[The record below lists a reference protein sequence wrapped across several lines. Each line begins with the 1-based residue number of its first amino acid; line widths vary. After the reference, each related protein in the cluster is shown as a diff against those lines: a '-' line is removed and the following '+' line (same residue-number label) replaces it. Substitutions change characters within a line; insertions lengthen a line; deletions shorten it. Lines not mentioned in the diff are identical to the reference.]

1 MNYKNISNI
10 GKSATLRDLK
20 CCRMLP
26 VVLGGLVA
34 VGNLASVS
42 AVGNASTISVQQQN
56 ITVKGNVVG
65 TNGESLIGVNVLE
78 KGTSNGTITDFDGNF
93 SLSVAPGAVLVF
105 SYIGYESIEV
115 PASQAKDMKVVL
127 QEDTKKLEEVVV
139 IGYGAVKKADL
150 AGSVAVLDNK
160 NFKDQPV
167 TRVADA
173 LQGRVA
179 GVQVESSGVPGGSV
193 KIRVRGSGS
202 VNKSNDPLYVV
213 DGIVRESGLDGI
225 NPEDIKSMQVL
236 KDASSTAIYGSR
248 GSNGVVLIS
257 TKTGQAGRTQIT
269 LDASFGVSNV
279 YKRYDVLSPYEY
291 ALALKEVKG
300 TDFSEKELNAYK
312 DGTSGIDWQ
321 DEIFRSGL
329 TQNYKV
335 SVSSG
340 NEKTQYYISG
350 NYMGQTGVVIN
361 SKNERYQA
369 KLNVTSDVTPWLHV
383 AADINASHSLRK
395 GGNFATG
402 KENPIWIALNY
413 SPTMTMM
420 DDNGNYNK
428 DQYNAIASNPVGILN
443 LHGGETMA
451 NVLNGYVDL
460 RFNLLK
466 GLTFTSTNGLD
477 YNDTKSYSFS
487 STRVNPSNG
496 MGNTDLYSMM
506 LQSSNNL
513 TYMGQ
518 WNKHSLTATAV
529 YEVTKRQE
537 RTMGISGKNLLTES
551 VGWWNVNMSQS
562 ISASNGIT
570 EWALMSGVGRVLYN
584 YDERYLLTA
593 TFRADGS
600 SRFSKNKWGYFPS
613 IAAAWT
619 ISNEKFMR
627 NVSAIQDL
635 KIRSSYGIVGNQA
648 INPYSTLG
656 LMAKLK
662 YNFGTANDY
671 TGYWAADI
679 ATPELTWEKT
689 RQFDLGV
696 DFSLFDR
703 RLNVSV
709 DYFNKRTTDALLQKT
724 VPGYKGG
731 STYWVNDGEIS
742 NKGVDISINA
752 ALIQN
757 KNFSWS
763 TTLNGTYLKNK
774 VEKLAGGEN
783 DFFFGSKPAAGM
795 VDEAT
800 IIKPGYAIGSFY
812 GYEWTGLD
820 KNGNDTYLDR
830 DNNGVID
837 GSDRT
842 VIGKATPDF
851 TFGWNNTL
859 TYKNWD
865 LNVFVN
871 GSFGAQRLNLVR
883 FTMASMVGDSRFVTL
898 REAYFNGFDKVGQ
911 GAEYPSL
918 TGSGNNYQA
927 VSTKWMENADYV
939 RLENISLSYTFPRS
953 MTKFADIRLSFS
965 CQNLF
970 TITGYKG
977 LDPAGSTFSTSNVD
991 VDAGIDMGA
1000 YPTPRTFTFGVRM
1013 NF

>member
-1 MNYKNISNI
+1 MEA
-10 GKSATLRDLK
+10 ATLYSK
-20 CCRMLP
+20 RMLRMFP
-26 VVLGGLVA
+26 VVLGSLMT
-34 VGNLASVS
+34 VGNFTFASAANNSVV
-42 AVGNASTISVQQQN
+42 AALQQTIS
-56 ITVKGNVVG
+56 IKGQVVD
-65 TNGESLIGVNVLE
+65 TKGESLIGVNVLE
-78 KGTSNGTITDFDGNF
+78 KNTSNGTITDYDGNF
-93 SLSVAPGAVLVF
+93 TLNISPGAVLVF
-105 SYIGYESIEV
+105 SYIGYESKEV
-115 PASQAKDMKVVL
+115 SASLGKEIKVVL
-127 QEDTKKLEEVVV
+127 QEDTKKLDEVVV

-179 GVQVESSGVPGGSV
+179 GVQVENSGVPGGSV

-248 GSNGVVLIS
+248 GSNGVVLIT

-269 LDASFGVSNV
+269 LDASVGVSNV

-291 ALALKEVKG
+291 AMALTEVKG
-300 TDFSEKELNAYK
+300 TTFSESDLNAYK
-312 DGTSGIDWQ
+312 NGTVGINWQ
-321 DEIFRSGL
+321 DEIFRSGV

-335 SVSSG
+335 AISSG

-369 KLNVTSDVTPWLHV
+369 KANITSDVTPWLHIT
-383 AADINASHSLRK
+383 ADVNASHSIRN

-402 KENPIWIALNY
+402 KDNPIWIALNY
-413 SPTMTMM
+413 SPAMTMM
-420 DDNGNYNK
+420 DENGNYNK
-428 DQYNAIASNPVGILN
+428 DQYNAIAGNPVGILK
-443 LHGGETMA
+443 LHGGETMT
-451 NVLNGYVDL
+451 NVFNGYVDL
-460 RFNLLK
+460 RFKLLK
-466 GLTFTSTNGLD
+466 GLTFTSTNGID

-496 MGNTDLYSMM
+496 MGNSDAYSMM

-513 TYMGQ
+513 TYMGE

-529 YEVTKRQE
+529 YEVTKHQSRNL
-537 RTMGISGKNLLTES
+537 GITGKNLLTES
-551 VGWWNVNMSQS
+551 VGWWDVNMAQS
-562 ISASNGIT
+562 ITATNGIT

-593 TFRADGS
+593 TFRVDGS

-613 IAAAWT
+613 VAAAWT
-619 ISNEKFMR
+619 VSNEKFMK
-627 NVSAIQDL
+627 NVSAVQDL
-635 KIRSSYGIVGNQA
+635 KVRASYGIVGNQA
-648 INPYSTLG
+648 IDPYSTLG
-656 LMAKLK
+656 LMTKLK
-662 YNFGTANDY
+662 YNFGTTSDY
-671 TGYWAADI
+671 TGYWASDI
-679 ATPELTWEKT
+679 ATPDLTWEKT
-689 RQFDLGV
+689 RQFDIGI
-696 DFSLFDR
+696 DFSLLNR

-724 VPGYKGG
+724 MPGYKGG

-742 NKGVDISINA
+742 NKGVDISISA
-752 ALIQN
+752 TLVQN
-757 KNFSWS
+757 KNFNWS
-763 TTLNGTYLKNK
+763 TTLNGTYLKNR
-774 VEKLAGGEN
+774 VERLAGGEN

-795 VDEAT
+795 VDEAS

-820 KNGNDTYLDR
+820 ANGNDTYLDR
-830 DNNGVID
+830 DGNGVID

-851 TFGWNNTL
+851 TIGWNNTL
-859 TYKNWD
+859 SYKNWD
-865 LNVFVN
+865 LNVFFN
-871 GSFGAQRLNLVR
+871 GSFGAERLNLVR
-883 FTMASMVGDSRFVTL
+883 YTMASMVGDSRFITL
-898 REAYFNGFDKVGQ
+898 KDAYVNGFDKIGQ
-911 GAEYPSL
+911 SAEYPSL
-918 TGSGNNYQA
+918 TGTGNNYQA
-927 VSTKWMENADYV
+927 VSTKWMEKADFV
-939 RLENISLSYTFPRS
+939 RLENISLSYTFPKK
-953 MTKFADIRLSFS
+953 MAKFADVRLSFS

-977 LDPAGSTFSTSNVD
+977 LDPAGSTFSNSNVD

>member
-1 MNYKNISNI
+1 M
-10 GKSATLRDLK
+10 GVATLWSK
-20 CCRMLP
+20 KMLRSFP
-26 VVLGGLVA
+26 VVLGSLIA
-34 VGNLASVS
+34 VGNISSASAAGSVS
-42 AVGNASTISVQQQN
+42 STTIQQQ
-56 ITVKGNVVG
+56 TVSIKGTVVD

-78 KGTSNGTITDFDGNF
+78 KGTSNGTITDYDGNF
-93 SLSVAPGAVLVF
+93 TLNVSPNAVLVF
-105 SYIGYESIEV
+105 SYIGYESKEI
-115 PASQAKDMKVVL
+115 PASQAKDIKVVL
-127 QEDTKKLEEVVV
+127 QEDTKKLDEVVV

-179 GVQVESSGVPGGSV
+179 GVQVENSGVPGGSV

-248 GSNGVVLIS
+248 GSNGVVLIT
-257 TKTGQAGRTQIT
+257 TKTGQAGRTQVT
-269 LDASFGVSNV
+269 LDASVGVSNV
-279 YKRYDVLSPYEY
+279 YKQYDILSPYEY
-291 ALALKEVKG
+291 AMALSEIKG
-300 TDFSEKELNAYK
+300 TTFSESELNAYK
-312 DGTSGIDWQ
+312 NGTAGIDWQ
-321 DEIFRSGL
+321 DEIFRSGV

-335 SVSSG
+335 AISSG
-340 NEKTQYYISG
+340 NEKTQYYVSG

-369 KLNVTSDVTPWLHV
+369 KANITSDVTPWFHLT
-383 AADINASHSLRK
+383 ADVNASHNIRK
-395 GGNFATG
+395 GGSFATG
-402 KENPIWIALNY
+402 KDNPIWIALNY

-420 DDNGNYNK
+420 DENGNYNR
-428 DQYNAIASNPVGILN
+428 DQYNAIASNPVGILK
-443 LHGGETMA
+443 LHGGETMT
-451 NVLNGYVDL
+451 NVFNGHVDL
-460 RFNLLK
+460 RFKLLK
-466 GLTFTSTNGLD
+466 GLTFTSTNGID

-487 STRVNPSNG
+487 STKVNPSNG
-496 MGNTDLYSMM
+496 MGNSDAYSMM
-506 LQSSNNL
+506 LQSSNNF

-529 YEVTKRQE
+529 YEVTKHQARNL
-537 RTMGISGKNLLTES
+537 GITGKNLLTES
-551 VGWWNVNMSQS
+551 VGWWDVNMAQS
-562 ISASNGIT
+562 ITATNGIT
-570 EWALMSGVGRVLYN
+570 EWALMSGVGRVMYN

-619 ISNEKFMR
+619 VSNEKFMK
-627 NVSAIQDL
+627 NVSAVQDL
-635 KIRSSYGIVGNQA
+635 KVRASYGVVGNQA
-648 INPYSTLG
+648 IDPYSTLG
-656 LMAKLK
+656 LMAKLQ
-662 YNFGTANDY
+662 YNFGTTSDY
-671 TGYWAADI
+671 TGYWAANI
-679 ATPELTWEKT
+679 ATPDLTWEKT
-689 RQFDLGV
+689 RQFDIGV
-696 DFSLFDR
+696 DFSLLNH

-709 DYFNKRTTDALLQKT
+709 DYFNKQTTDALLQKT
-724 VPGYKGG
+724 MPGYKGG

-752 ALIQN
+752 TLIQGKDFN
-757 KNFSWS
+757 WS

-783 DFFFGSKPAAGM
+783 DFFFGSKPASGM
-795 VDEAT
+795 VDEAS

-820 KNGNDTYLDR
+820 ANGNDTYVDR
-830 DNNGVID
+830 DGNGVID

-851 TFGWNNTL
+851 TIGWNNTL

-865 LNVFVN
+865 LNIFFN
-871 GSFGAQRLNLVR
+871 GSFGAERLNLVR
-883 FTMASMVGDSRFVTL
+883 YTMASMVGDSRFITL
-898 REAYFNGFDKVGQ
+898 RDAYVNGFDKVGQ
-911 GAEYPSL
+911 SSEYPSL
-918 TGSGNNYQA
+918 TGSGNYNPA
-927 VSTKWMENADYV
+927 VSTRWMEKADFV
-939 RLENISLSYTFPRS
+939 RLENISLSYTFPRK
-953 MTKFADIRLSFS
+953 MTKFADVRLSFS

-977 LDPAGSTFSTSNVD
+977 LDPAGSTFSNSNVD

-1000 YPTPRTFTFGVRM
+1000 YPTPRTFTLGVRM